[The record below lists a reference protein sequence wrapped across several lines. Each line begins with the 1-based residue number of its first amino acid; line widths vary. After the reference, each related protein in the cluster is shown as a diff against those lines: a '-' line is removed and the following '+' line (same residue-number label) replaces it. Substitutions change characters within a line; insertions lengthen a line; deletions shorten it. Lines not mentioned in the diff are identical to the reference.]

1 MNWNPVLFLTLRSI
15 ADGPVGTS
23 LNKIEFSDTP
33 AVMKSS
39 YAWPAQ
45 SPRRHA
51 PSHLTSF
58 PLQIIFGTQSGTIWV
73 LNSNSAPTA
82 PKSLPV
88 WALVLICIS
97 CFIGGVIVSAVV
109 VCISKRRAASVDQM
123 KKPLLSHHDAL

>member
-1 MNWNPVLFLTLRSI
+1 VH

-23 LNKIEFSDTP
+23 LNKIEFSDSS
-33 AVMKSS
+33 AVI
-39 YAWPAQ
+39 
-45 SPRRHA
+45 SPYCLLNR
-51 PSHLTSF
+51 PSAMLCVTLF
-58 PLQIIFGTQSGTIWV
+58 PQIIFGTQSGTIWV
-73 LNSNSAPTA
+73 LNSNSASSPA
-82 PKSLPV
+82 KSLPV